1 MADKI
6 TSILNGLIET
16 SKDGEKGFRSAA
28 EHTKSTELKGVFL
41 KRAEDCAKGAAELQ
55 RIVTNRGEEPEQG
68 GSIAGALHRGWINL
82 KTAVTSDDEL
92 AILEECE
99 RGEDVAKAAYRDALD
114 KGNLPAE
121 IRTVVQRQNEGVQK
135 NHDQIRD
142 LRDRYKSKS

>member
-1 MADKI
+1 MADNI
-6 TSILNGLIET
+6 SSILNGLVET
-16 SKDGEKGFRSAA
+16 SKDGEKGFRTAA
-28 EHTKSTELKGVFL
+28 ENTKSTELKSVFL

-55 RIVTNRGEEPEQG
+55 RIVANRGDEPEQS
-68 GSIAGALHRGWINL
+68 GSVAGALHRGWINL

-92 AILEECE
+92 TILEECE

-114 KGNLPAE
+114 EGNLPAD
-121 IRTVVQRQNEGVQK
+121 IRPVVQGQYEGVQK

>member
-1 MADKI
+1 MADNI
-6 TSILNGLIET
+6 NSILNGLVET

-28 EHTKSTELKGVFL
+28 ENTKSSELKSVFL

-55 RIVTNRGEEPEQG
+55 RIVASRGGEPEQS
-68 GSIAGALHRGWINL
+68 GSVAGAIHRGWINL
-82 KTAVTSDDEL
+82 KTALTSDDEL

-99 RGEDVAKAAYRDALD
+99 RGEDVAKAAYRDAVD
-114 KGNLPAE
+114 EGNLPAD
-121 IRTVVQRQNEGVQK
+121 IRSALQRQFEGVKK

>member
-1 MADKI
+1 MADNI
-6 TSILNGLIET
+6 TSILNGLVET

-28 EHTKSTELKGVFL
+28 ENTKSTELKSVFL
-41 KRAEDCAKGAAELQ
+41 KRADDCAEGAAELQ
-55 RIVTNRGEEPEQG
+55 RIVSNRGDEPEQS
-68 GSIAGALHRGWINL
+68 GSVAGALHRGWINL
-82 KTAVTSDDEL
+82 KTAVTSNDEL

-114 KGNLPAE
+114 KGNLSAD
-121 IRTVVQRQNEGVQK
+121 IRAVVQRQFEGVQK